1 MTLQE
6 QFTAY
11 ACKTQRRVLG
21 QVLRPIPR
29 YVYPYLAQLAQNDNL
44 PEGGAA

>member
-11 ACKTQRRVLG
+11 ACMASGRVLG
-21 QVLRPIPR
+21 RVLRPIPR
-29 YVYPYLAQLAQNDNL
+29 FIYPYLAQLAQNDNL